1 MADER
6 IRFTTELDTKPAI
19 EEAKKLASKIDKA
32 AQQSSSNPIIQK
44 SIDLLKA
51 QTKERWRQNL
61 LIRTQESYEK
71 SIAKINAEK
80 AALAD
85 KIADREDKIA
95 ALKVAQQDADKYK
108 TLAEGRY
115 HGREKEPAAI
125 KNQAN
130 LANAQANV
138 TRIQGEI
145 ASIDREIEPMVREIA
160 DAEAEIRSM
169 EARSRQFVSTWSES
183 GTIAGNI
190 ESALRGDANAV
201 AELDSRMNQT
211 TASTDKF
218 EAKTEETGEN
228 ASVALGNIASVLHQV
243 AEGAE
248 SAGASVKGSMEGI
261 GSVGVLDLNVDP
273 AKMSTLELIQFVR
286 KARQEMR
293 DLERGDSATEA
304 QSNRYDQLSA
314 KLKEAQEQLNAVNN
328 AEKQTNNLDMSKLLN
343 SINAFAKGTF
353 NAQNG
358 LQAIQ
363 VAVNTLGP
371 AVQMLGLISETALA
385 EATAGI
391 SLIITVLTELL
402 TAIDRVKERISNAI
416 NSVIA
421 FVKNLLSTVKK
432 VISDIAK
439 AIKELLSLVKRLA
452 DQIKSG
458 VTKAFDSLG
467 KSSEKAFSI
476 KNLRQALKLLI
487 KYVFGVRSFFFL
499 YRKLR
504 AGVGEGLK
512 NLVQFNDGAN
522 DTNYAIT
529 ELRTSLLYLKN
540 AWAAAF
546 APIINT
552 VYPILVKLMDLL
564 ASVGNAIAR
573 FIAALTG
580 QATVL
585 QAVKV
590 SAGDYADSLKEA
602 GGSAGKAAKNQED
615 LNDRLAEFDDLNV
628 LGVDKDK
635 TTPSGSGGGGGA
647 DDLTPN
653 VQDMFEQINT
663 PFNKL
668 ADMIKK
674 AWESG
679 NGFWLG
685 KYIAES
691 LSQSLDEAHDWL
703 TGKGRDKMLKI
714 ANLIGTTLDGV
725 LSVEDLGSK
734 IGQVLADA
742 FDFGLTFLDT
752 IITPGRMFKI
762 GVQIAEAMNTAIPQI
777 LPRLGES
784 IGNLF
789 VSAISGWY
797 GWVTTADFKGFGE
810 AIANAINNFINQMN
824 QQLTKGTIKNPT
836 GLNGWQMLG
845 VNITEMAQ
853 GMINALAE
861 AIADTDWQALGRGF
875 AQLLS
880 NIDFTGIWAGILNVG
895 NSIGNGAKDIWGAF
909 SDEAPGIAMWL
920 EPLVTVIR
928 QLPDLLN
935 SIMGIVKQFMPNTKE
950 LRVWITQLPGK
961 IDRLF
966 EVIQN
971 IADFIEN
978 TLIPI
983 LEDVFEVGG
992 GVVEDVT
999 DKIQRGREWATETTT
1014 GRATTR
1020 AARWG
1025 INGSLVGG
1033 ILGYGLGGGPLSP
1046 LSPATAGLGAWVGG
1060 SIGALGGST
1069 SSILS
1074 DLFGNKRNEGV
1085 RFDAGPITTG
1095 LKEINE
1101 SLKDT
1106 EDVAT
1111 RVKGAFNLDTI
1122 AESIKGTVTASTTS
1136 LGQIPEKF
1144 TEIKGAA
1151 DSQSMGIKDKFV
1163 ASFNSIKEESAIG
1176 SKTVEENFKLASDN
1190 IKTSFIDAWG
1200 EIKGSISEGGDLFV
1214 ALSDGLGGTVK
1225 SLLNAM
1231 ITGIN
1236 LSITKPLQDISQS
1249 FNVLRALDV
1258 NGSKPF
1264 AGIPYLKVPTIPH
1277 LAQGAVI
1284 PPNREFM
1291 AVLGDQRS
1299 GTNIEA
1305 PLDTIKQAVADVMGS
1320 GNAEVVALLSQ
1331 LIQVVQDKN
1340 LNIGDKEIGRAN
1352 ARYEAR
1358 QKIIKG
1364 TML

>member
-19 EEAKKLASKIDKA
+19 EEAKKLASEINKA
-32 AQQSSSNPIIQK
+32 TKNSSQNPVIQK
-44 SIDLLKA
+44 SIDLLKE
-51 QTKERWRQNL
+51 QRSEMTKQNA

-71 SIAKINAEK
+71 SIAKVNAEK
-80 AALAD
+80 AVLAQ
-85 KIADREDKIA
+85 KIADKESKIA
-95 ALKVAQQDADKYK
+95 SLKIAQQDADKYK
-108 TLAEGRY
+108 ALAEGRY
-115 HGREKEPAAI
+115 RGRENEPAAI

-145 ASIDREIEPMVREIA
+145 ALADREIDKMVHHIA
-160 DAEAEIRSM
+160 DGEASIRST
-169 EARSRQFVSTWSES
+169 EAAARQFVSTWSES

-211 TASTDKF
+211 TASTGELETK
-218 EAKTEETGEN
+218 AEETGEN
-228 ASVALGNIASVLHQV
+228 ASVALGNIASILHRV
-243 AEGAE
+243 ATEAE
-248 SAGASVKGSMEGI
+248 SAGKSVEGSMKGI
-261 GSVGVLDLNVDP
+261 ESVGVLDLNVDP
-273 AKMSTLELIQFVR
+273 AKMSTLELIQFIR
-286 KARQEMR
+286 QAKQEMR
-293 DLERGDSATEA
+293 DLERGDGATEE
-304 QSNRYDQLSA
+304 QSNRYDQLVA
-314 KLKEAQEQLNAVNN
+314 KLKEAQEQLNALKN
-328 AEKQTNNLDMSKLLN
+328 AEQQTNNLDMAKLLN
-343 SINAFAKGTF
+343 SINSFVKGTS

-371 AVQMLGLISETALA
+371 VVQMLGLISEEALA
-385 EATAGI
+385 KATAGI
-391 SLIITVLTELL
+391 SLIITVLMELL

-416 NSVIA
+416 NSDIA
-421 FVKNLLSTVKK
+421 FVKNLLITVKK

-458 VTKAFDSLG
+458 VTKAFDGLG

-635 TTPSGSGGGGGA
+635 TTPSGGGGGGGGG
-647 DDLTPN
+647 DLTPSA
-653 VQDMFEQINT
+653 QDMFEEINT
-663 PFNKL
+663 PFNKF
-668 ADMIKK
+668 ADMLKK

-691 LSQSLDEAHDWL
+691 ISKSLDEAHDWL
-703 TGKGRDKMLKI
+703 TGKGREKMLKI

-725 LSVEDLGSK
+725 LSVDDLGSK

-752 IITPGRMFKI
+752 IITPERMFKI
-762 GVQIAEAMNTAIPQI
+762 GVQIADAMNTAIPQI

-789 VSAISGWY
+789 VSALSGWY

-875 AQLLS
+875 AQLLN
-880 NIDFTGIWAGILNVG
+880 NIDFTGIWSGILNVG
-895 NSIGNGAKDIWGAF
+895 RSIGNGAKDVWGAF
-909 SDEAPGIAMWL
+909 SDEAPDIAFWI
-920 EPLVTVIR
+920 EPFVSVIR

-935 SIMGIVKQFMPNTKE
+935 SIMEIVKQIMPNAKE
-950 LRVWITQLPGK
+950 LRIWITELPGK

-983 LEDVFEVGG
+983 LETAFEVGG
-992 GVVEDVT
+992 GVIEDVT
-999 DKIQRGREWATETTT
+999 DTVQSVRDWSNQTSIRRGAV
-1014 GRATTR
+1014 
-1020 AARWG
+1020 RWG
-1025 INGSLVGG
+1025 ANGALVGG
-1033 ILGYGLGGGPLSP
+1033 AIGSAVGGPVGG
-1046 LSPATAGLGAWVGG
+1046 GLGALIGG
-1060 SIGALGGST
+1060 GYGAFGGAVT
-1069 SSILS
+1069 S
-1074 DLFGNKRNEGV
+1074 LFDHQNPGI
-1085 RFDAGPITTG
+1085 RFDAGPIITG
-1095 LKEINE
+1095 VKEINE

-1111 RVKGAFNLDTI
+1111 RVKGAFNLDSI

-1151 DSQSMGIKDKFV
+1151 DSQSMGIKEKFV

-1291 AVLGDQRS
+1291 AVLGDQKS